1 MLIDKGYY
9 DYDYSDPYDERKE
22 RLKALKPKSNA
33 ELQEKLSRMG
43 FGNIMAKEEPTQ
55 PLTPDEMQRIAMEEV
70 KKSRAAE

>member
-43 FGNIMAKEEPTQ
+43 FGNIMAKEKPSQ
-55 PLTPDEMQRIAMEEV
+55 PLTPDEMQRIAMQEARER
-70 KKSRAAE
+70 KSQ